1 MTYKYY
7 SANKDNL
14 SALISEY
21 FWCSKR
27 KFLNDPFDTYGEIIL
42 KYPKLVEFLKSLNLN
57 IEKYD
62 KELDSMGVCSF
73 TTSFNEDYFWNEYS
87 KDYSGWVLEFDDS
100 KIDDDFI
107 LSNHGALYQKMYYR
121 NDWPDL
127 DNFDTEIPI
136 EDNITSPIRGLLRSE
151 KSAEKF
157 FLFLLLLKNEERW
170 GIEDEVRILLGKNH
184 KFVSNDKMKNGL
196 NENGN
201 ECVGYKLPWPKG
213 ILKRIIVGHNITSD
227 HLETIKQIAICK
239 QVPLFITKTIDS
251 GLGFEMEIVE
261 IILEQNTSLTV

>member
-107 LSNHGALYQKMYYR
+107 LSNHGALYLFSSKSVALQSVNSSSLAKR
-121 NDWPDL
+121 NL
-127 DNFDTEIPI
+127 D
-136 EDNITSPIRGLLRSE
+136 
-151 KSAEKF
+151 
-157 FLFLLLLKNEERW
+157 
-170 GIEDEVRILLGKNH
+170 
-184 KFVSNDKMKNGL
+184 
-196 NENGN
+196 
-201 ECVGYKLPWPKG
+201 
-213 ILKRIIVGHNITSD
+213 
-227 HLETIKQIAICK
+227 
-239 QVPLFITKTIDS
+239 
-251 GLGFEMEIVE
+251 
-261 IILEQNTSLTV
+261 